1 MHQDETYENATLD
14 DDGAP
19 IEIDHN
25 QFQMWTPKA
34 LGPLCHAIWYSSL
47 HSDCEES
54 WCECS
59 CHSKPTQDGFERSEA
74 SLIAKKFLVG
84 VSETVYVKAG
94 NIPGYIPY
102 FHHLLVSGYADD
114 SNEETGTYTIN
125 LAQIDRASYQ
135 PVNNVTNIILEYLT
149 EPEQEEEII

>member
-1 MHQDETYENATLD
+1 MMHQDETYENSTLD

-19 IEIDHN
+19 
-25 QFQMWTPKA
+25 MWTPKA

-59 CHSKPTQDGFERSEA
+59 CH
-74 SLIAKKFLVG
+74 IAAKFLKG

-135 PVNNVTNIILEYLT
+135 PVHNVTNIILEYLT